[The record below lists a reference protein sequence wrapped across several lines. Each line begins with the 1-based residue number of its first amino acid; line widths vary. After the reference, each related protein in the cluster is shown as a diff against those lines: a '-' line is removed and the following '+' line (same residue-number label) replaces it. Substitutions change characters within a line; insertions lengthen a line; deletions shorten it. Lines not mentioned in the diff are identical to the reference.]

1 MIKKLGTKRTWKN
14 VMNEKNI
21 DFNWQYTNYLRS
33 NNIKMDLKKDSD
45 ETYTKFRGYRH
56 KSVSLPQ
63 RKLKS

>member
-1 MIKKLGTKRTWKN
+1 
-14 VMNEKNI
+14 MNEKNI